1 MKNLI
6 KKALEILTKKDKI
19 NCILAAFFLII
30 KSILEVLGIGLII
43 PILNFI
49 TNQNNNFIYDYFPSL
64 EKIGN
69 HKLIILLVFIF
80 IVIYLLKTLFVI
92 FYHVWVSKF
101 VNNLSVSLTRRV
113 LEKYLNKNYLFF
125 LENNPS
131 FLVRNITGE
140 TSIFAS
146 ILIGGLIMSFTQ
158 IVFIFSVCLFLVI
171 YNFYTFYVIIFLA
184 FICGMIVK
192 ITNNKF
198 KKWGD
203 VRQNK
208 SALILKRINEI
219 VGSIKEVILY
229 NKRNFFAEEFNM
241 HNKKLAEANIY
252 RDTSLSF
259 TGPIIE
265 FIGIL
270 IFFCFFLFLMI
281 YSTHSLGE
289 ITVLFGVFAFASIK
303 LLPAAI
309 SISRTLQSMKF
320 NLPACGVVY
329 EILLGSDDG
338 YRISQDEKSIKNP
351 LNQIKFE
358 NVSFFYKNQKYPTLD
373 KINFEINVGD
383 KIGIIGETGAGKT
396 TLLNIIATLV
406 EPTFG
411 KIIINN
417 SNQLEPQKEIR
428 NNIGYVP
435 QSVYLSDDTILSN
448 ITLSKDT
455 SKEEEEEILKILKP
469 LNLSHIN
476 NKPIDIFTPIG
487 EKGSILSGG
496 QIQRIGIARAL
507 FRKPGI
513 LILDEATNALDDKN
527 EKQILDYLFEKFSN
541 KVIILCTHKKEL
553 LKYCNKILEIKDNSI
568 RLK

>member
-131 FLVRNITGE
+131 FFVRNITSE
-140 TSIFAS
+140 TSLFALG
-146 ILIGGLIMSFTQ
+146 LIGGLIISFTQ

-229 NKRNFFAEEFNM
+229 NKRNFFSEEFNL

-252 RDTSLSF
+252 RDTSLAF

-270 IFFCFFLFLMI
+270 IFFCFFLFLVV
-281 YSTHSLGE
+281 YSAHSLGE

-406 EPTFG
+406 EPTSG

-568 RLK
+568 KLK

>member
-1 MKNLI
+1 
-6 KKALEILTKKDKI
+6 
-19 NCILAAFFLII
+19 
-30 KSILEVLGIGLII
+30 V
-43 PILNFI
+43 
-49 TNQNNNFIYDYFPSL
+49 
-64 EKIGN
+64 
-69 HKLIILLVFIF
+69 V
-80 IVIYLLKTLFVI
+80 
-92 FYHVWVSKF
+92 
-101 VNNLSVSLTRRV
+101 
-113 LEKYLNKNYLFF
+113 
-125 LENNPS
+125 
-131 FLVRNITGE
+131 
-140 TSIFAS
+140 
-146 ILIGGLIMSFTQ
+146 
-158 IVFIFSVCLFLVI
+158 
-171 YNFYTFYVIIFLA
+171 
-184 FICGMIVK
+184 
-192 ITNNKF
+192 
-198 KKWGD
+198 
-203 VRQNK
+203 
-208 SALILKRINEI
+208 
-219 VGSIKEVILY
+219 
-229 NKRNFFAEEFNM
+229 
-241 HNKKLAEANIY
+241 
-252 RDTSLSF
+252 
-259 TGPIIE
+259 
-265 FIGIL
+265 
-270 IFFCFFLFLMI
+270 

-309 SISRTLQSMKF
+309 SLSRALQSMKF

-329 EILLGSDDG
+329 EILVGSDDG

-383 KIGIIGETGAGKT
+383 KIGIIGETGSGKT

-406 EPTFG
+406 EPTSG

-469 LNLSHIN
+469 LNLSQIN

-553 LKYCNKILEIKDNSI
+553 LKYCNKILEIKDNNI
-568 RLK
+568 KLK

>member
-1 MKNLI
+1 M
-6 KKALEILTKKDKI
+6 
-19 NCILAAFFLII
+19 
-30 KSILEVLGIGLII
+30 GIGLII
-43 PILNFI
+43 PILNFT
-49 TNQNNNFIYDYFPSL
+49 TNQNNDFIYHYFPSL
-64 EKIGN
+64 EKISSD
-69 HKLIILLVFIF
+69 KLIIILILTFIF
-80 IVIYLLKTLFVI
+80 IYLLKTLFI
-92 FYHVWVSKF
+92 LFYHTWSSKF

-131 FLVRNITGE
+131 YFVRNITGE
-140 TSIFAS
+140 SSIFALG
-146 ILIGGLIMSFTQ
+146 LIGGLIVSFTQ
-158 IVFIFSVCLFLVI
+158 IVFIFSVCLFLII
-171 YNFYTFYVIIFLA
+171 YNFNSFYVIIFLA
-184 FICGMIVK
+184 FICGIIVK

-203 VRQNK
+203 VRQKK
-208 SALILKRINEI
+208 SALVLKRINEI

-229 NKRNFFAEEFNM
+229 NKRNFFAEEFNL

-252 RDTSLSF
+252 RDTSLAF

-270 IFFCFFLFLMI
+270 IFFCFFLFLVV
-281 YSTHSLGE
+281 YSTYSFGE

-309 SISRTLQSMKF
+309 SLSRALQAMKF
-320 NLPACGVVY
+320 NLPACDVVY

-338 YRISQDEKSIKNP
+338 HRISQDEKSIKNP

-383 KIGIIGETGAGKT
+383 KIGIIGETGSGKT
-396 TLLNIIATLV
+396 TLLNIISTLV

-411 KIIINN
+411 KITINN

-469 LNLSHIN
+469 LNLSQIN

-507 FRKPGI
+507 FRKPKI

-527 EKQILDYLFEKFSN
+527 EKQILDYLFEKFNN

-553 LKYCNKILEIKDNSI
+553 LKYCTKIFEIKDNSI
-568 RLK
+568 KLK